1 MLKSI
6 KNTDIIYENGEIKEI
21 KGIIFSP
28 KKYRIDIDVY
38 AGLDEEVL
46 KTIEKREEK
55 LLRYL

>member
-21 KGIIFSP
+21 KGIIFSQR
-28 KKYRIDIDVY
+28 KYRIDIDVY